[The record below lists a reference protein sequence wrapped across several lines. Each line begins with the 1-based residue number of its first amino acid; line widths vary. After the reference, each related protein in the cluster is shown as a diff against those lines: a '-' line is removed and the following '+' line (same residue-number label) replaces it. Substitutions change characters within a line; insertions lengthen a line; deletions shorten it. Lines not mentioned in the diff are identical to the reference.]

1 MMSQL
6 ISQDMDRVYKDLSVT
21 PEHYQLLLESRKVD
35 YIFVRHIIRVL
46 IRAKYN
52 TSFEIIAT
60 AESLLM
66 NGREVHHTTI
76 MNSEKIY
83 EDHIVK
89 YHPTLIALIWKVVYQ
104 KSAFTKKD
112 ISEAIEHLYKQ
123 TST

>member
-1 MMSQL
+1 MISQI
-6 ISQDMDRVYKDLSVT
+6 ISQDMDRVYRDLSVT

-35 YIFVRHIIRVL
+35 YIFVRHTIRVL
-46 IRAKYN
+46 IRSKYN
-52 TSFEIIAT
+52 TSYEIIAD

-83 EDHIVK
+83 EDNIVK
-89 YHPTLIALIWKVVYQ
+89 NHPTLIAMIWKSVYQ
-104 KSAFTKKD
+104 KPAFTQKD
-112 ISEAIEHLYKQ
+112 ISKTIEHLYKQ